1 MAGAFKPGSSLTR
14 DQHDWGVFAQV
25 SGPRDGLDGIV
36 AIEATF
42 LPGKCHDFH
51 RHPGQEEVIYVIEGS
66 IEQWVLEEKQVLG
79 GGRLGRDPGLG
90 ASTRSFNEGTEPA
103 KILAILSPAVGDDGY
118 GVEDVAGEEPWAS
131 LR

>member
-51 RHPGQEEVIYVIEGS
+51 RHPGQEEVIYVLEGT
-66 IEQWVLEEKQVLG
+66 IEQWVLDQKQVLAAG
-79 GGRLGRDPGLG
+79 DSAVIP
-90 ASTRSFNEGTEPA
+90 ASAVHASFNDGTEPA
-103 KILAILSPAVGDDGY
+103 KILAILSPAVGEDGY
-118 GVEDVAGEEPWAS
+118 GVEDVSGEEPWAS